1 MCAMHLNYR
10 WRKDMYFVI
19 DQDTVG
25 RIRDVLEKQ
34 PDKPSNIRVYIAGM
48 GWGGPSFGLGLDQVK
63 EDDIVE
69 VIDGINFLME
79 KYIQETFGQ
88 IEVRWNGYS
97 YAVGPVRGG
106 GSSCT

>member
-1 MCAMHLNYR
+1 
-10 WRKDMYFVI
+10 
-19 DQDTVG
+19 
-25 RIRDVLEKQ
+25 
-34 PDKPSNIRVYIAGM
+34 
-48 GWGGPSFGLGLDQVK
+48 
-63 EDDIVE
+63 
-69 VIDGINFLME
+69 ME